1 MELHSEALYSY
12 NQKITMSIQKVLS
25 AENIKEFFFS
35 HLNTLSIVLFCPHI
49 FEDGIHGPPVIKL
62 LFKLMRVT

>member
-1 MELHSEALYSY
+1 
-12 NQKITMSIQKVLS
+12 MSIQKATTIATTKNNNSYSKSFVS
-25 AENIKEFFFS
+25 GKYKSFFS